1 MPRKRSKSKTDKR
14 SAILD
19 AMLDLVV
26 ERGFHNAP
34 MSLLARRS
42 GASAG
47 VIYHY
52 FPGKEALIRAVYE
65 RIAAI
70 KRDVI
75 LHGYSDSTPVR
86 EALLQ
91 LWLNTYRFYRTH
103 RKETRFLDQYLNSPF
118 CSSSG
123 AHDSA
128 SDNAAV
134 ARIYKLFRPR
144 KHGGILKDLPMEA
157 IDSLTLGLAA
167 ALAKAP
173 RSFPESTLRAIAETV
188 WSAIADE

>member
-34 MSLLARRS
+34 MSLLAKHS

-65 RIAAI
+65 RVAAI
-70 KRDVI
+70 KRNVI
-75 LHGYSDSTPVR
+75 LHGYSDSTPAR

-91 LWLNTYRFYRTH
+91 LWLNTYRFYRTY
-103 RKETRFLDQYLNSPF
+103 RKEARFLDQYLNSPF

-128 SDNAAV
+128 ADNSAV
-134 ARIYKLFRPR
+134 ARIYKIFRPR
-144 KHGGILKDLPMEA
+144 KQGGILKDLPMEA

-173 RSFPESTLRAIAETV
+173 RRFPESTLRAIAETV
-188 WSAIADE
+188 WRAIADE